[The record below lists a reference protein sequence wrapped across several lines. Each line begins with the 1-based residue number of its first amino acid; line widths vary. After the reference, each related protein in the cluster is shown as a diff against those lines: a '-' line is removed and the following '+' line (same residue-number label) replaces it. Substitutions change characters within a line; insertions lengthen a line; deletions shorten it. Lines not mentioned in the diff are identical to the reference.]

1 MGLILRLLGA
11 LVLSALLGV
20 GSAWYEVRYSTGQGN
35 AIQNG
40 PWSTDLTAGGANAD
54 MYTRARVALFGLLA
68 LNKSE
73 TVYYTARSDSAG
85 ERFDPKCNYRIDGRD
100 PDTRWWSFTVYANDS
115 YLVPNPQNKYSVS
128 KNTVVRSTEGTFS
141 IRLSGTADVQNWI
154 ATSPG
159 GFDVTL
165 RLYNPGPTV
174 LADPAAVAL
183 PSITKE
189 ACTP

>member
-1 MGLILRLLGA
+1 MILRLLGA
-11 LVLSALLGV
+11 IVLSAVLGL
-20 GSAWYEVRYSTGQGN
+20 GSAWYQVRYSTGQGN

-40 PWSTDLTAGGANAD
+40 PWRTDLTAGGSNAD

-73 TVYYTARSDSAG
+73 TVYYTARNDSAG
-85 ERFDPKCNYRIDGRD
+85 ERFDPKCSYRIDGRD
-100 PDTRWWSFTVYANDS
+100 PDARWWSFTVYGNDS
-115 YLVPNPQNKYSVS
+115 FLVPNPQNKYSVS
-128 KNTVVRSTEGTFS
+128 KNSVVRSTDGTFT
-141 IRLSGTADVQNWI
+141 IRLSGSAEPQNWI
-154 ATSPG
+154 ATSPD

-174 LADPAAVAL
+174 LADPAGVAL

-189 ACTP
+189 ACAS

>member
-11 LVLSALLGV
+11 LVLAALLGL
-20 GSAWYEVRYSTGQGN
+20 GSAWYQVRYSTGQGN

-40 PWSTDLTAGGANAD
+40 PWRTDLTAGGSNAD

-73 TVYYTARSDSAG
+73 TIYYTARGDSTG
-85 ERFDPKCNYRIDGRD
+85 EAFDPKCSYRIEGHD
-100 PDTRWWSFTVYANDS
+100 PDARWWSFTVYGNDS
-115 YLVPNPQNKYSVS
+115 FLVPNPQNKYSVS
-128 KNTVVRSTEGTFS
+128 KNSVVRSTDGSFS
-141 IRLSGTADVQNWI
+141 IRLSGAAEPQNWI
-154 ATSPG
+154 ATSPD

-174 LADPAAVAL
+174 LADPAGVAL

-189 ACTP
+189 ACTS